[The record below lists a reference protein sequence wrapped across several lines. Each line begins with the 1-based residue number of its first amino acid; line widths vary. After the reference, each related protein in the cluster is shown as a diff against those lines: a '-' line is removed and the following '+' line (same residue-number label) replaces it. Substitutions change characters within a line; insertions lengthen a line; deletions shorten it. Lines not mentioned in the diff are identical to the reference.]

1 MDIIG
6 RTLSHYR
13 IVEKL
18 GQGASGT
25 VYLAE
30 DQVLGRP
37 VVLKILPPDAGDEV
51 RDAALKEARTI
62 AALNHPNICT
72 LYEYE
77 EADGEQF
84 LVLEVLE
91 GHTLGTILANGP
103 LPLSQVLELGIQL
116 ADALDAAHTH
126 GIVHRDIKP
135 PNIFVTFRGQA
146 KILDFGIAVLSST
159 GAAAHYGLAAAGNS
173 ANAEAVGGTL
183 QYMSPEQLRGEA
195 VDARADIFS
204 LGAVLY
210 EMATG
215 VPAFSGHDPAEI
227 VVAILTT
234 PVRPVCQRM
243 PKLPPELE
251 RIIGRTL
258 ERPLKLRCQSAADLR
273 SELQRL
279 KRHVEVSA
287 VAAAVRPAAIPGG
300 PIAPELTSTPVARRR
315 DHRMT
320 ALWVAGAAVAIA
332 AIGVPVW
339 LSRPPRSAPAPAPVV
354 RVTPAPAPVVAAP
367 APAPDPAPA
376 AAPPDAVW
384 ADPPSDQIADPGAD
398 PEPPR
403 QRRGRT
409 RRPAGATVAPA
420 AAATA
425 SALPPTPTYETE
437 LLVARQSI
445 AAKRYDEASAVLR
458 IVAAKAPDDAPGIEA
473 QILLAQVQE
482 RQKLV
487 DEAIASYAAV
497 VARYPTHPKA
507 AEALYFQ
514 AQAILASRRRERDA
528 DARKLLSEIVDRFR
542 GHAVVTRALLLR
554 GELETRKQ
562 AYQYDA
568 ALGKAVPASLVT
580 YRALVELG
588 RHGREQ
594 EHALWRLGQV
604 YERIE
609 RYDLAA
615 DAFRTLAE
623 AYPETRYDAWAAA
636 AKIYDRR
643 LNDPVLA
650 RAAYQR
656 VPATSPA
663 FKDAQKY
670 VSRSPS

>member
-1 MDIIG
+1 LDIIG

-13 IVEKL
+13 IIEKL

-30 DQVLGRP
+30 DLVLGRA
-37 VVLKILPPDAGDEV
+37 VVLKRLPPDAGDEV
-51 RDAALKEARTI
+51 REAALKEARTI

-72 LYEYE
+72 LYGYE
-77 EADGEQF
+77 EVEGEQF

-91 GHTLGTILANGP
+91 GHTLGTILGNGP
-103 LPLSQVLELGIQL
+103 LPLPQVLELGIQL

-146 KILDFGIAVLSST
+146 KILDFGIAVLSTT
-159 GAAAHYGLAAAGNS
+159 GAAAHYGLAALGHTPG
-173 ANAEAVGGTL
+173 AEAVGGTL

-195 VDARADIFS
+195 VDARADVFS

-215 VPAFSGHDPAEI
+215 VPAFTGHDPAEI
-227 VVAILTT
+227 VVNILNT
-234 PVRPVCQRM
+234 PVRPVCRVM

-258 ERPLKLRCQSAADLR
+258 ERQLKHRCQSAADLR

-279 KRHVEVSA
+279 KRHIEVSA
-287 VAAAVRPAAIPGG
+287 VAAAVRPAA
-300 PIAPELTSTPVARRR
+300 A
-315 DHRMT
+315 
-320 ALWVAGAAVAIA
+320 AGAPSAEAAVAPAAPARGRRTATLWAVGVAVAIA

-339 LSRPPRSAPAPAPVV
+339 LNRPAPPAPVLVAPVVRATPAPAPAP
-354 RVTPAPAPVVAAP
+354 TPAPAPAP
-367 APAPDPAPA
+367 PAPDT
-376 AAPPDAVW
+376 VW
-384 ADPPSDQIADPGAD
+384 ADPPSDQIADAAAD

-403 QRRGRT
+403 QGRGRT
-409 RRPAGATVAPA
+409 RRSGAAPATA

-425 SALPPTPTYETE
+425 TAPAAAPAPTYETE
-437 LLVARQSI
+437 LLVARQSM
-445 AAKRYDEASAVLR
+445 AAKRYDEAAAVLR
-458 IVAAKAPDDAPGIEA
+458 IVAAKSPDDAPGIEA

-482 RQKLV
+482 RQKLI

-514 AQAILASRRRERDA
+514 AQAILASKRRERDA
-528 DARKLLSEIVDRFR
+528 DARKLLTEIVDRFR
-542 GHAVVTRALLLR
+542 SHAVVTRALLLR
-554 GELETRKQ
+554 GELEMRKQ

-580 YRALVELG
+580 YRTLVALG
-588 RHGREQ
+588 RHGRDQ
-594 EHALWRLGQV
+594 EHALWRLGQM

-615 DAFRTLAE
+615 DAYRTLAE
-623 AYPETRYDAWAAA
+623 AYPETGYDAWASAA
-636 AKIYDRR
+636 RIYDRR

-650 RAAYQR
+650 RGAYQR
-656 VPATSPA
+656 VPPTSPA

-670 VSRSPS
+670 VSRSSS

>member
-37 VVLKILPPDAGDEV
+37 VVLKILPPDAGDDV

-91 GHTLGTILANGP
+91 GHTLGTILGNGP
-103 LPLSQVLELGIQL
+103 LPLPQVLELGIQL

-173 ANAEAVGGTL
+173 ADAEAVGGTL

-195 VDARADIFS
+195 VDARADVFS

-234 PVRPVCQRM
+234 PVRPVCQLM

-287 VAAAVRPAAIPGG
+287 VAAAVRPAASPGA
-300 PIAPELTSTPVARRR
+300 PVAPERPATPVARPRAR
-315 DHRMT
+315 HTT
-320 ALWVAGAAVAIA
+320 ALWAAGAVVAIA

-339 LSRPPRSAPAPAPVV
+339 LNRPPRTVPAPAPVV
-354 RVTPAPAPVVAAP
+354 RATPAPAPVVAAP
-367 APAPDPAPA
+367 APAPAPA
-376 AAPPDAVW
+376 AAPDTVW
-384 ADPPSDQIADPGAD
+384 ADPPSDQIADPGVD

-409 RRPAGATVAPA
+409 RRPAGA

-425 SALPPTPTYETE
+425 AAPTALVPPAPTYETE

-482 RQKLV
+482 RQKQV

-497 VARYPTHPKA
+497 VARYPTHPKS

-514 AQAILASRRRERDA
+514 AQAILASKRRDRDL
-528 DARKLLSEIVDRFR
+528 DARKLLTEIVDRFR

-568 ALGKAVPASLVT
+568 ALGKAVPTSLVT
-580 YRALVELG
+580 YRTLVEFG

-594 EHALWRLGQV
+594 EHALWRLGQA
-604 YERIE
+604 YERIG

-615 DAFRTLAE
+615 DAYRTLAE
-623 AYPETRYDAWAAA
+623 AYPETRYDAWASA

-643 LNDPVLA
+643 LNDPILA
-650 RAAYQR
+650 RAAYSR

-670 VSRSPS
+670 VNRSPS